1 MSFKFDYQ
9 LFAIN
14 TTETMPDEIK
24 TYYDDYLIDCSSPKL
39 VHDQFGQKRPI
50 PAGRG
55 KTIEFRKVS
64 PLPVSTT
71 PLTEGVTPESQ
82 QLTISTVEAPVQQY
96 GGYVELSDM
105 VVLTAIDNNLVI
117 AAKQL
122 GAQAGKTLDAITRE
136 VLAGG
141 TNVQYAEGQVTQRN
155 QLVGGKPEGNHYLT
169 VDAVRRAVRT
179 LKKQDAEP
187 IGDSFIGIIHPD
199 VAYDLMSDPK
209 WVNVK
214 SYSDPEGIYEGE
226 IGKIENVRFVETSEA
241 KVFEGAGAEGRDVY
255 ATLILGDNAYG
266 TTEIE
271 GGGLTLIVKQ
281 LGSGGASDPLDQRA
295 SVAWKA
301 TKAAVRLQ
309 EAYMVRIE
317 TTSTFTG
324 E

>member
-141 TNVQYAEGQVTQRN
+141 TNVQYAEGQVTERN

-241 KVFEGAGAEGRDVY
+241 KVFEGAGADGRDVY